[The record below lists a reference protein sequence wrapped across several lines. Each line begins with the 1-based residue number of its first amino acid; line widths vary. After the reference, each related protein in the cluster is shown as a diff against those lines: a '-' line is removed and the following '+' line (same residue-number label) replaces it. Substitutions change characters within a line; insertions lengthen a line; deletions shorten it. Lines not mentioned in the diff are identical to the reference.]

1 MCETG
6 RLRRPRRL
14 RNPRQVLWLPGP
26 APLTLLLIS
35 FFGFFL
41 VGCSSFSKKS
51 ATTYSA
57 GEKAAV
63 DPLTYS
69 VIDTEVLPQLG
80 NDALTARTPKSRFYL
95 VKISVSN
102 SSNEDVTIPGLV
114 LVDDSGQEYPEVAD
128 GTNVPNWMGVVRK
141 VGGTQT
147 EQGTILF
154 DAPARH
160 YRLRLTD
167 ETDPREYYIDVP
179 LNYVHEQMKNLKTD
193 PDGGPQEIR
202 IPGK

>member
-1 MCETG
+1 VCETD
-6 RLRRPRRL
+6 RLQRE
-14 RNPRQVLWLPGP
+14 
-26 APLTLLLIS
+26 
-35 FFGFFL
+35 FL
-41 VGCSSFSKKS
+41 VIQTRKANRGIAAFGLVLPVLFAVLVTGCSGYSKKT
-51 ATTYSA
+51 AVTYSA

-63 DPLTYS
+63 DPLIYS

-80 NDALTARTPKSRFYL
+80 TDPLTARTPQSRFYL

-102 SSNEDVTIPGLV
+102 SSNEDVTIPGLA

-128 GTNVPNWMGVVRK
+128 GTNVPNWMGVLRK
-141 VGGTQT
+141 LGGTQT

-167 ETDPREYYIDVP
+167 ETDPKDYYIDVP
-179 LNYVHEQMKNLKTD
+179 LTYVHEQMQNLKTD
-193 PDGGPQEIR
+193 PDGAPQEIR
-202 IPGK
+202 IPKK